1 MTETGRGFR
10 VEKAIEKRTEEVS
23 VKKNFIVPESNI
35 TFREGQG
42 YWKKVFDKIRIEVLH
57 KRIALE
63 TGWSKKIVESI
74 ISEKQYEIYERAG
87 LEEKEV
93 DGRSCL
99 VKKIDMDY
107 RDPKTGL
114 TNRELMQRGRSPVDV
129 KTGEK
134 IELHH
139 MNQEFDGPLAEL
151 AENSE
156 HGDGNDAILHDK
168 QSDSWRQNPANSR
181 IYNNVQRPGHWM
193 ARAREEG

>member
-93 DGRSCL
+93 DGR
-99 VKKIDMDY
+99 
-107 RDPKTGL
+107 P
-114 TNRELMQRGRSPVDV
+114 
-129 KTGEK
+129 
-134 IELHH
+134 
-139 MNQEFDGPLAEL
+139 
-151 AENSE
+151 
-156 HGDGNDAILHDK
+156 
-168 QSDSWRQNPANSR
+168 
-181 IYNNVQRPGHWM
+181 
-193 ARAREEG
+193 